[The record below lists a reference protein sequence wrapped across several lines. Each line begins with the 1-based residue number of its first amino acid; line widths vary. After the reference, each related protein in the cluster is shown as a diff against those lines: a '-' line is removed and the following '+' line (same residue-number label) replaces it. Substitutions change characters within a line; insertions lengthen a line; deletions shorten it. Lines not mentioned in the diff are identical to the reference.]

1 MAPIQ
6 KDYRTEGRRQVERVC
21 GCVSMEKGAPL
32 NGKRGGFGSD
42 GGVMPRTLEVGLDGG
57 ACSVHLASR
66 RAWIGSRNEFDS
78 KRLSMTF
85 KMIVNDFQNDSH

>member
-6 KDYRTEGRRQVERVC
+6 RDYRTEGRHPFERVC

-42 GGVMPRTLEVGLDGG
+42 RGVMSLSLEVGLDGG

-66 RAWIGSRNEFDS
+66 RA
-78 KRLSMTF
+78 
-85 KMIVNDFQNDSH
+85 